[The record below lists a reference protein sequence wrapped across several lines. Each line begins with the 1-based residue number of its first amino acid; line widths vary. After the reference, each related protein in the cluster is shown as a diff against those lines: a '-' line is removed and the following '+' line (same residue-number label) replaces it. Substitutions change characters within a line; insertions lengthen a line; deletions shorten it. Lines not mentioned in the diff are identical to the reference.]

1 MNEESTKPKSSRFL
15 RNFVILF
22 LAAVLLLGAVLGT
35 VTLITDARTYARY
48 GGTVADRAAYSYLA
62 SNFKF
67 NFCLSLAGVEGF
79 EDTEAF
85 WQTKPEGEEKTY
97 GALLSEGTKN
107 YIRRVLV
114 SAALFDSAASA
125 SAKKEAR
132 AAAKRAAEEILTY
145 RADGDKAAFNAL
157 TAEYGYTYADL
168 EDIALLLYKSAM
180 AQTLFYGEGG
190 ANVTTR
196 LADCNAYL
204 TENYTAVHL
213 LFVRTSTTFVYT
225 LDESGNKIV
234 EIDDNGNPEE
244 RTLSNEERAEREA
257 LIARLDGAIGSDNM
271 TPALLRDEMQ
281 KHYATA
287 PEGTSM
293 LYYFADNAAYTEAF
307 NAENGEGIVNA
318 AKKMA
323 IGAFERIDYE
333 GGVCYIYKSEVEE
346 NAFGVQSYESY
357 FTDFYQNAADTLF
370 SQDVELLMEDTV
382 FKKRAGEISFTA
394 IPYKNIIRVRF

>member
-125 SAKKEAR
+125 SAKKRGTGCRQAR
-132 AAAKRAAEEILTY
+132 R
-145 RADGDKAAFNAL
+145 RGDP
-157 TAEYGYTYADL
+157 
-168 EDIALLLYKSAM
+168 
-180 AQTLFYGEGG
+180 
-190 ANVTTR
+190 
-196 LADCNAYL
+196 
-204 TENYTAVHL
+204 HL
-213 LFVRTSTTFVYT
+213 PCR
-225 LDESGNKIV
+225 
-234 EIDDNGNPEE
+234 
-244 RTLSNEERAEREA
+244 RR
-257 LIARLDGAIGSDNM
+257 
-271 TPALLRDEMQ
+271 
-281 KHYATA
+281 
-287 PEGTSM
+287 
-293 LYYFADNAAYTEAF
+293 
-307 NAENGEGIVNA
+307 
-318 AKKMA
+318 
-323 IGAFERIDYE
+323 
-333 GGVCYIYKSEVEE
+333 
-346 NAFGVQSYESY
+346 
-357 FTDFYQNAADTLF
+357 
-370 SQDVELLMEDTV
+370 
-382 FKKRAGEISFTA
+382 
-394 IPYKNIIRVRF
+394 